1 MESAPDG
8 FSHPEPCK
16 HLYPLLLQ
24 RLTGPDR
31 LTEPPQLLPDHV
43 VLPGW
48 RDLAHSLLLPFPPLP
63 PLILALRQHS
73 HSHGRS
79 KQRPAC
85 QWHQHYVVD
94 PGRFHL
100 PVVHEALPFPLVA
113 TIQLSSL
120 DGTGRR
126 RHHWPHR
133 HIRFPANAERWYQR
147 QLVGQFGVAEY
158 SGRADGSSEGSRSGS
173 NIWTK
178 YMVMIL
184 IF

>member
-1 MESAPDG
+1 MG
-8 FSHPEPCK
+8 
-16 HLYPLLLQ
+16 
-24 RLTGPDR
+24 
-31 LTEPPQLLPDHV
+31 PPQLLPAHV
-43 VLPGW
+43 VLPDR
-48 RDLAHSLLLPFPPLP
+48 RDHAHSLLLPCPPLP

-73 HSHGRS
+73 RSPGRS
-79 KQRPAC
+79 RQRPAC
-85 QWHQHYVVD
+85 QWHQLHVVD

-100 PVVHEALPFPLVA
+100 PVVHQALPFPLVA

-120 DGTGRR
+120 NGIGRR

-133 HIRFPANAERWYQR
+133 HILCPAIAERWYQR

-158 SGRADGSSEGSRSGS
+158 GGRADGSSEGTRSGS

>member
-1 MESAPDG
+1 
-8 FSHPEPCK
+8 
-16 HLYPLLLQ
+16 
-24 RLTGPDR
+24 
-31 LTEPPQLLPDHV
+31 V
-43 VLPGW
+43 VLPDW
-48 RDLAHSLLLPFPPLP
+48 RDHAHSLLLPFPPLP

-79 KQRPAC
+79 KRRPAC

-158 SGRADGSSEGSRSGS
+158 GGRADGSSEGSRSGS